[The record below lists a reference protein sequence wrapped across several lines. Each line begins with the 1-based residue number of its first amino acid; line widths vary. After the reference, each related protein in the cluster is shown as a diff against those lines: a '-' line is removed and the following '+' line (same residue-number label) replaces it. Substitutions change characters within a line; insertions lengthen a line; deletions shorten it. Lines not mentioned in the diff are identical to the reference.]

1 VPAAV
6 VVKRVFQSVMVVGAV
21 AGVYFVSRPA
31 APPPPPSVTRATVSW
46 GAVTETVQA
55 TGYLEP
61 LRRINLGSQVSGTVK
76 ALYADYN
83 SVVKEGELL
92 AEIDPSLLEVQVAI
106 QQANLERQKND
117 VANQVVVLEDQQ
129 RQYDRTRSLYDRGL
143 ATDQQLETAAL
154 AVKNREAQLASA
166 RTQLVQAQASLSAAE
181 LNVSYTQIRSP
192 IDGVVIM
199 RRVNLGQAVQASTST
214 PTFFM
219 LCTPLQMLKLT
230 AWVDEADIGRVRPGM
245 EVAFQVGTYGSE
257 LFTGTVDAIRL
268 NATTSNN
275 VVTYPVWINV
285 PNDALRLRPG
295 MTAQAF
301 IHVSKTSAVARIPN
315 EALRFR
321 PTRALYQA
329 LGAAVPTDEPDR
341 AVDHAGDRVV
351 DPTALRSIVID
362 ENADTIDE
370 MFAPL
375 PKADAK
381 ATVWTWDQ
389 ANKKFNSI
397 PVRVGVSDGAM
408 TELLSGEV
416 QVGDELVTGYILPV
430 TPGTN
435 PAVNPLMGNQRRG
448 RNGG

>member
-1 VPAAV
+1 MVVKRIVKSVIALAV
-6 VVKRVFQSVMVVGAV
+6 VV
-21 AGVYFVSRPA
+21 GVYFLSRPA
-31 APPPPPSVTRATVSW
+31 PPPAPPSVTRAAVSW
-46 GAVTETVQA
+46 GALTETVQA

-61 LRRINLGSQVSGTVK
+61 LRRVNLGSQVSGTVK

-117 VANQVVVLEDQQ
+117 VANQVVVLEDQK
-129 RQYDRTRSLYDRGL
+129 RQYDRTQSLHDRGL
-143 ATDQQLETAAL
+143 ATEQQLEAAAL
-154 AVKNREAQLASA
+154 AVKNREAQLASG

-219 LCTPLQMLKLT
+219 LCTPLQTLKLT

-257 LFTGTVDAIRL
+257 SFIGTVDAIRL
-268 NATTSNN
+268 NATTDNN

-295 MTAQAF
+295 MTAQAS
-301 IHVSKTSAVARIPN
+301 IHVSKTGAVARIPN

-329 LGAAVPTDEPDR
+329 LGATAPTEEPDR
-341 AVDHAGDRVV
+341 AVDHAGDRVA
-351 DPTALRSIVID
+351 DPAALRSIVVD

-389 ANKKFNSI
+389 ATKKFVSI

-430 TPGTN
+430 APGTN
-435 PAVNPLMGNQRRG
+435 PAANPLMGNQRRG